1 MPIVV
6 VEAVAPVASWRP
18 AEALTYHRTLPLPP
32 YTTQVGMLAAALGLP
47 LEAGYR
53 FVAEHALQLGVGGWH
68 GGHARD
74 LWKHQKLSG
83 EGHVSDIL
91 LRELWTDAR
100 LALVIEAPNTETAER
115 VADAYRRPA
124 YPLTAGTSDAL
135 MHAVTARVE
144 EIGPQ
149 PTIHLIH
156 TLVYGEIS
164 LDYKPYFELKDIP
177 LTHTVR
183 APTVEHLPTG
193 FTFDEEGQRQLGG
206 RALVTFVADAIELQP
221 NVPPVVGYRV
231 VPQTQPMRSEYER
244 WKKGEL
250 EWTIPVHRYDL
261 TPAQEDHSSTPLLP
275 SAPTRKLGRKSSR
288 TEGT

>member
-6 VEAVAPVASWRP
+6 VEGIALVASWRP

-53 FVAEHALQLGVGGWH
+53 FVAAHALRFGVGGWH
-68 GGHARD
+68 GGQARD

-83 EGHVSDIL
+83 EAHVSDIL
-91 LRELWTDAR
+91 LRELWIDSR
-100 LALVIEAPNTETAER
+100 LALVIEAPNAESAER

-135 MHAVTARVE
+135 MHAVAVRVE
-144 EIGPQ
+144 EAASQ
-149 PTIHLIH
+149 PTRRLIH

-164 LDYKPYFELKDIP
+164 PDYKPYFELRDIP
-177 LTHTVR
+177 LTQMVR
-183 APTVEHLPTG
+183 APAVEHLPTG
-193 FTFDEEGQRQLGG
+193 FTFDEEGQRRLAG
-206 RALVTFVADAIELQP
+206 RAMVTFVADAIELHP
-221 NVPPVVGYRV
+221 NVSPIHGYRI
-231 VPQTQPMRSEYER
+231 VPQSEPMRSQWER
-244 WKKGEL
+244 WQKEGL

-261 TPAQEDHSSTPLLP
+261 TPTPEALSLTPPLP
-275 SAPTRKLGRKSSR
+275 SEPTRKRDS
-288 TEGT
+288 